1 MLLTLSS
8 AIPATLQTS
17 TNSFSGCATG
27 APAPKRQFPLIET
40 SGFIGDVIEV
50 PAEPVL
56 RGVNP
61 ATSTSGFQNIGVP
74 AVSVPFSSLTGDALV
89 AAVAAEISGYK
100 ALGWTDQDIVSFFLD
115 PGRPGSQKYPNLT
128 IELLIRAAEG
138 LLSQLEIAN
147 LRRLEIRQSSASGGY
162 FGGSSQFLYLDGREI
177 PKENIE

>member
-1 MLLTLSS
+1 MIPVRREGS
-8 AIPATLQTS
+8 ATATNDSIKVVWRHAKQGTKL
-17 TNSFSGCATG
+17 
-27 APAPKRQFPLIET
+27 
-40 SGFIGDVIEV
+40 
-50 PAEPVL
+50 
-56 RGVNP
+56 
-61 ATSTSGFQNIGVP
+61 GFQNIGVP